1 MRLSENDDVK
11 FERYEPDKTMTLNMV
26 KIEIDFYQK
35 TNVRKQ
41 FDADEMANDIQKRF
55 SEIIFAVGHQL
66 PYKFEQSPYFRLSV
80 KGTLNKSEKAIVRFF
95 KTY

>member
-80 KGTLNKSEKAIVRFF
+80 KGTLNKSENAIVRFL
-95 KTY
+95 